1 MNYTA
6 IVEIPKDSDRRIHK
20 SNDTGE
26 FIDFGSI
33 KDLIPINE
41 GRMPV
46 CYGYLKGVINPVE
59 GDEVDVLI
67 FSETYY
73 KTGDEVIVE
82 VLGLLEREDG
92 DHKLICRDGSFT
104 VDNMQ
109 EINKTD
115 WSLVMGYFGFKSPII
130 SIKNSKQALTY
141 IQNCPTT

>member
-1 MNYTA
+1 MKYTA
-6 IVEIPKDSDRRIHK
+6 VVEIPKDCDRRIHK
-20 SNDTGE
+20 SNETGE

-46 CYGYLKGVINPVE
+46 YYGYLKGVINPVE

-115 WSLVMGYFGFKSPII
+115 WILVMGYFGFKSPII
-130 SIKNSKQALTY
+130 SIKNSEQALTY
-141 IQNCPTT
+141 IQNCPTA